1 MKKEEFLTLIVYGV
15 MIAIA
20 IFVGV
25 NIIAPAFVTLGING
39 ISQYGYAIV
48 TIFGAFII
56 NVISLEVGHILGAL
70 AGGYAINTVN
80 FLGLAFV
87 RTKEGFK
94 IRFQAYEGLTGET
107 TVTPRAKKIRPRL
120 FLWGGLIVYFIE
132 ILLCLVI
139 AYGFFNELQW
149 GRYASIIIIAVGG
162 MLMIYNFMP
171 FKLDT
176 VTDGYRLATLTT
188 TQGNAAYV
196 ELQRIEKAYKEGKDP
211 QPFQVGKDLNNLTI
225 QIYFHKIYQ
234 ALVDEDY
241 QTAEKDLKLVS
252 TSPRLGETLQ
262 QKIFIIQTF
271 IYFMKA
277 KPTAAKT
284 YYYKLDS
291 KQRKYLSNDTNMITL
306 STYLY
311 VAGMIEESFSEASYT
326 FERQHI
332 SIKKIHESGRKA
344 AESILFNRV
353 LKLVKKKNSSW
364 RFS

>member
-1 MKKEEFLTLIVYGV
+1 MKKEEFTTLIVYGV

-25 NIIAPAFVTLGING
+25 NIIAPAFITLGITG
-39 ISQYGYAIV
+39 IAQYGYAIA
-48 TIFGAFII
+48 TIFGAFLI
-56 NVISLEVGHILGAL
+56 NVISLELGHVLGAI

-87 RTKEGFK
+87 RSKNGFRL
-94 IRFQAYEGLTGET
+94 RFQPYEGLTGET
-107 TVTPRAKKIRPRL
+107 IVTPKATKIRPRL
-120 FLWGGLIVYFIE
+120 FLWGGLFIYLIE
-132 ILLCLVI
+132 IVVALFV
-139 AYGFFNELQW
+139 AYGLFNELQW
-149 GRYASIIIIAVGG
+149 GRYAAIVVIAVGG

-188 TQGNAAYV
+188 TQGNAAYL

-211 QPFQVGKDLNNLTI
+211 QPFQVGKDLNNLNI

-241 QTAEKDLKLVS
+241 QTAAKDLKFVS
-252 TSPRLGETLQ
+252 TSPRLGESLQ
-262 QKIFIIQTF
+262 QKILILNTF

-277 KPTAAKT
+277 TPKAAST
-284 YYYKLDS
+284 HYYKLDS
-291 KQRKYLSNDTNMITL
+291 KLRKYLSNDMNMITL
-306 STYLY
+306 TAYLY
-311 VAGMIEESFSEASYT
+311 VAGMIEASFSEVSYT
-326 FERQHI
+326 IERQHI
-332 SIKKIHESGRKA
+332 AIKKIHESGRKA

-353 LKLVKKKNSSW
+353 LKMVKKKNPSW